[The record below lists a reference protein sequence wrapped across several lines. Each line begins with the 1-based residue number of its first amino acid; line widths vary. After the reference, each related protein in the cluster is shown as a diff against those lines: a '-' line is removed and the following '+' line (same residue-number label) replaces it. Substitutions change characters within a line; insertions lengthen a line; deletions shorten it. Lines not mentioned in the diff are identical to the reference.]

1 VRRVAV
7 DTFPAADVLDLS
19 DELTADET
27 TCAAVLALRFQL
39 AALYLGLAAGTTGG
53 TTTYAPARPRE

>member
-1 VRRVAV
+1 
-7 DTFPAADVLDLS
+7 L
-19 DELTADET
+19 
-27 TCAAVLALRFQL
+27 LALRFQM